1 MLWAELC
8 FPKGFSGGS
17 VGKEPDLLT
26 LQEMQDGSRGQK
38 YLPEKDMATQSSILA
53 WEIQWTGSL
62 VGYGP

>member
-1 MLWAELC
+1 M
-8 FPKGFSGGS
+8 
-17 VGKEPDLLT
+17 GKEPDLLT

-38 YLPEKDMATQSSILA
+38 DLPEKDMATQSSILA

>member
-38 YLPEKDMATQSSILA
+38 DLPEKDMATQSSILA
-53 WEIQWTGSL
+53 W
-62 VGYGP
+62 